1 MLSKPKTCWGQL
13 KSLKVWFI
21 GELVKNPTVGKNPK
35 IRQRSLGLVDNP
47 YICSCGLSSI
57 KLVSM
62 LAGIILDSNSPRAL
76 KLFNSLCYSPEH
88 MVPLTHIHYPLYGA
102 ITSTLIASWQWATKV
117 TYKLREGDTVVFD
130 NLRVMHGRFGFIST
144 TIFINHNHN
153 SQESQSY
160 FSEITIII
168 DRNHNQNSQKS
179 QSKFSE
185 IIIKVLRNHNHN
197 SQKSQLTEITTK
209 ILRNHNQSSQKS

>member
-35 IRQRSLGLVDNP
+35 ISKGSLGLVDNP

-88 MVPLTHIHYPLYGA
+88 MVPLTHIHYPLYPLYGA
-102 ITSTLIASWQWATKV
+102 FDIKV

-153 SQESQSY
+153 S
-160 FSEITIII
+160 
-168 DRNHNQNSQKS
+168 
-179 QSKFSE
+179 
-185 IIIKVLRNHNHN
+185 
-197 SQKSQLTEITTK
+197 
-209 ILRNHNQSSQKS
+209 

>member
-35 IRQRSLGLVDNP
+35 ISKGSLGLVDNP

-88 MVPLTHIHYPLYGA
+88 MVPLTHIQYPVYPLYGA
-102 ITSTLIASWQWATKV
+102 FDIHPTKLTMSNQGDIQAEGGRYCRLWQS
-117 TYKLREGDTVVFD
+117 EGDARQVWFY
-130 NLRVMHGRFGFIST
+130 L
-144 TIFINHNHN
+144 NHS
-153 SQESQSY
+153 SQQSQSY
-160 FSEITIII
+160 FS
-168 DRNHNQNSQKS
+168 
-179 QSKFSE
+179 
-185 IIIKVLRNHNHN
+185 
-197 SQKSQLTEITTK
+197 
-209 ILRNHNQSSQKS
+209 